1 MRENIPFTDNRV
13 LHGLLV
19 ALALI
24 WGVCA
29 VSPFDRFDWFLENI
43 LFFAYMAGL
52 ILTYRHFVFSNLS
65 YALIAVFFSLHLI
78 GSHYTYA
85 LTPPGVWLQD
95 MTGGDRNHYDRV
107 IHFFFGLLITY
118 PLREV
123 FLRATDIRGFFSW
136 FLPFAMI
143 LAMGDGYE
151 IIEWGVANVVD
162 PDAAHAYLGTQGDI
176 FDAQKD
182 TASGALGSLIA
193 LALIY
198 GRERLFR
205 PFPLPP

>member
-1 MRENIPFTDNRV
+1 MQF
-13 LHGLLV
+13 
-19 ALALI
+19 
-24 WGVCA
+24 
-29 VSPFDRFDWFLENI
+29 WF
-43 LFFAYMAGL
+43 
-52 ILTYRHFVFSNLS
+52 R
-65 YALIAVFFSLHLI
+65 
-78 GSHYTYA
+78 
-85 LTPPGVWLQD
+85 
-95 MTGGDRNHYDRV
+95 
-107 IHFFFGLLITY
+107 
-118 PLREV
+118 
-123 FLRATDIRGFFSW
+123 FFSW